1 MSEATRIF
9 SDYLAQTTPSPIGI
23 EVASAERC
31 VITAASGKTY
41 LDMISGIAV
50 NNLGHRHPE
59 VVNAIK
65 QQADRYLH
73 VMVYGEYVQEPL
85 NTLALE
91 LQSLLPVSLN
101 NYYYVNSG
109 TEANEAALKLAKR
122 ATGRTEII
130 SMRGSYH
137 GSTHGSL
144 SVSGNEKKK
153 YAFRPLL
160 PGVKFIRFNKLE
172 DLSSITQNTA
182 AVITETVQGDAGV
195 RIPDL
200 CYMQALRKRCDETC
214 TLLIID
220 EIQTGFYRTGT
231 AFAFEKYGIVPDIL
245 TMGKAI
251 AGGLPMGCLA
261 ASKELMHLFT
271 HNPMLGHIT
280 TFGGN
285 PLICA
290 AAHANIRALK
300 KEVSP
305 KEIERK
311 GALLEGLLNH
321 PKVKEI
327 RRAGLMFAI
336 DLSSFEEVKQVVD
349 YCLEQGVLTFWFL
362 STDYAFRLAPPLII
376 SDKELEQAA
385 GIIQEGLSRIS

>member
-1 MSEATRIF
+1 MSESTRIF

-23 EVASAERC
+23 EVASAEGC
-31 VITAASGKTY
+31 VIKATSGKTY

-59 VVNAIK
+59 VVKAIK

-85 NTLALE
+85 NTLAEE
-91 LQSLLPVSLN
+91 LQAILPASLN

-122 ATGRTEII
+122 ATGRAEII

-172 DLSSITQNTA
+172 DLSAITQNTA

-200 CYMQALRKRCDETC
+200 CYMQALRKKCDETG

-261 ASKELMHLFT
+261 ASRALMRLFT

-290 AAHANIRALK
+290 AAHANIKALSN
-300 KEVSP
+300 EVSP

-311 GALLEGLLNH
+311 GALLECLLNH

-327 RRAGLMFAI
+327 RRSGLMFAI
-336 DLSSFEEVKQVVD
+336 DLSSFEEVKEVVD